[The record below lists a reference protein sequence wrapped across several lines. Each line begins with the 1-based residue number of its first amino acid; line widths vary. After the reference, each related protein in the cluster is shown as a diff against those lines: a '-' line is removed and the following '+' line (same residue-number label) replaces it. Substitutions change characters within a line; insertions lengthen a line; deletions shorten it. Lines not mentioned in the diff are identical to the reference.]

1 MTVLIVDD
9 EAALRRSLADYL
21 EDLDVEVVLAADG
34 REGLEQV
41 KRHDVR
47 LVFVDLN
54 MPVMDGYAFIKVA
67 HAQWPELPVVVL
79 SGVGVVEDAMQAIR
93 FGAWDFISKPITDL
107 EIVRLRME
115 KNLERAELIR
125 ENRQYQEGLEKM
137 VRLRTKEL
145 EYTRLRIIHCLGKAA
160 EYKDNETGNHVIRVG
175 DIAHV
180 LALALGMTPTR
191 TELLRH
197 AAPMHDIGKIGIPDH
212 ILLKEGPLAEEEW
225 RIMKQHCWFGYDI
238 LTNRTAP
245 IPPSE
250 ADSVICSPAESSAP
264 GENEALLDIAR
275 HIALYHHER
284 WDGTGYSCGL
294 KGTEI
299 PLEARIV
306 ALADVYDALGSVR
319 SYKPAFP
326 EEKCQAILAEGRG
339 SHFDPSVVEAFFS
352 RIEDILAIKRRLKD

>member
-21 EDLDVEVVLAADG
+21 EDLDVDVVLAADG
-34 REGLEQV
+34 REGLERV
-41 KRHDVR
+41 ERHGVD

-54 MPVMDGYAFIKVA
+54 MPVMDGYAFIQVA
-67 HAQWPELPVVVL
+67 NVRWPELPVVVL
-79 SGVGVVEDAMQAIR
+79 SGVGVVEDAMRAVR
-93 FGAWDFISKPITDL
+93 LGAWDFISKPITDL

-115 KNLERAELIR
+115 KNLERAQLIR
-125 ENRQYQEGLEKM
+125 ENRRYQEGLEEM
-137 VRLRTKEL
+137 VRLRTREL

-180 LALALGMTPTR
+180 LATALDMEPAR
-191 TELLRH
+191 ADLVRH

-212 ILLKEGPLAEEEW
+212 ILLKEGPLDPEEW
-225 RIMKQHCWFGYDI
+225 KIMKRHCWFGYDI
-238 LTNRTAP
+238 LTHRSVP
-245 IPPSE
+245 DPSLPLPT
-250 ADSVICSPAESSAP
+250 PAET
-264 GENEALLDIAR
+264 GTGDDDEALLDIAR

-284 WDGTGYSCGL
+284 WDGKGYSRGL
-294 KGTEI
+294 KGEEI

-306 ALADVYDALGSVR
+306 AVADVYDALGSVR

-326 EEKCQAILAEGRG
+326 EEKCQTILAEGRG
-339 SHFDPSVVEAFFS
+339 THFDPSVVDVFFN
-352 RIEDILAIKRRLKD
+352 RIEDILAIKHRLRD